1 MNLYQQKWALIKS
14 YFRSNTKFIR
24 HIWPVYYSL
33 WGVNI
38 SNEAVACGA
47 WVRLLL
53 ESVQRVWSCECL
65 GWIMEC
71 VDVNLCLDLDWTI
84 LYLLNL
90 QCAAVCSPLP
100 CCRHTG
106 QLSLV
111 PSLSGILHAIGWAIF
126 VWWCRSRVILLG
138 QIRVFLYKLSYT
150 FSLRRC
156 KDWAIYC
163 ASISTLDHI
172 GVPPLDLSPLAV
184 APQSL
189 GRPLLVLMPLSFLP
203 LPPTSLIIGI
213 KQQLSVLMLSFKRT
227 LCAQV

>member
-24 HIWPVYYSL
+24 HIRPVYYSL
-33 WGVNI
+33 CGVNI
-38 SNEAVACGA
+38 SNEAGACGA

-71 VDVNLCLDLDWTI
+71 VDVDLCLDLDWTI

-100 CCRHTG
+100 CWRHTG

-111 PSLSGILHAIGWAIF
+111 PSLSGILHANGWAIF

-138 QIRVFLYKLSYT
+138 QVRVFLQKLSYS

-156 KDWAIYC
+156 KKRLSHIMC
-163 ASISTLDHI
+163 QHSTLDHI

-189 GRPLLVLMPLSFLP
+189 GRPLLVLMLLSFLP
-203 LPPTSLIIGI
+203 LPPTSFIIGI
-213 KQQLSVLMLSFKRT
+213 KQQL
-227 LCAQV
+227 

>member
-1 MNLYQQKWALIKS
+1 M
-14 YFRSNTKFIR
+14 
-24 HIWPVYYSL
+24 YYSL
-33 WGVNI
+33 YCGGNF
-38 SNEAVACGA
+38 SNETEACGA
-47 WVRLLL
+47 WVRQLL
-53 ESVQRVWSCECL
+53 ESVQRVWSCEYL

-71 VDVNLCLDLDWTI
+71 VDVDLCLDLDWTI

-111 PSLSGILHAIGWAIF
+111 PSLSGILHANGWAIF

-138 QIRVFLYKLSYT
+138 QVRVFLQKLSYS

-156 KDWAIYC
+156 KKRLSHIMC
-163 ASISTLDHI
+163 QHSTLDHI

-227 LCAQV
+227 FCAQV